1 MYITSE
7 KIGRWSLFHK
17 IRLEPK
23 TQLSCQDNFA
33 RTDRNTRYKLEN
45 LLIEVI
51 AVELE
56 VKETHVCGC
65 DGSSP
70 SGTVSPG
77 LSLKHLTQ
85 NV

>member
-1 MYITSE
+1 MSSLKPGYQGQE
-7 KIGRWSLFHK
+7 KLA
-17 IRLEPK
+17 
-23 TQLSCQDNFA
+23 Q
-33 RTDRNTRYKLEN
+33 TDRKTRFTLEN
-45 LLIEVI
+45 LLMEVI
-51 AVELE
+51 AVELDA
-56 VKETHVCGC
+56 KETHVCGC